1 MNMNLYPY
9 NFYSLLIAVILVII
23 FLFLT
28 LKHLASLAKT
38 VQNMQPALENI
49 QKQSTLLQIKQEV
62 LQDRK
67 VIKTIN
73 TLKYCFLYWQQ
84 SIRLIEMMTSVMASK
99 DTKKHVKRYFRKR
112 IQVYPKY
119 FHRYDK
125 YKNEVSLVFII
136 LIEKLSYLGRS

>member
-1 MNMNLYPY
+1 M
-9 NFYSLLIAVILVII
+9 
-23 FLFLT
+23 
-28 LKHLASLAKT
+28 
-38 VQNMQPALENI
+38 
-49 QKQSTLLQIKQEV
+49 
-62 LQDRK
+62 
-67 VIKTIN
+67 IN

-84 SIRLIEMMTSVMASK
+84 SIQHIEMMMSVMVSK